1 MSDLFSKIYKLSR
14 KYWGGVFLLR
24 VLYGCDIPKQAKIAN
39 SVEFQHR
46 ALGVVIHPDVQ
57 IDEGCF
63 IQHHVTIGVNKEH
76 TGVPKIGKNV
86 FIGPY
91 AMLLGDI
98 IIGDNAVIGAGTIV
112 MKSIEA
118 NAIYTGN
125 SKLVKRGQRET
136 KE

>member
-1 MSDLFSKIYKLSR
+1 M
-14 KYWGGVFLLR
+14 
-24 VLYGCDIPKQAKIAN
+24 
-39 SVEFQHR
+39 
-46 ALGVVIHPDVQ
+46 
-57 IDEGCF
+57 
-63 IQHHVTIGVNKEH
+63 
-76 TGVPKIGKNV
+76 PKIGKNV

-112 MKSIEA
+112 MKNIEA

-125 SKLVKRGQRET
+125 SRLVKRGQREI